1 MIVCLA
7 RDNDVLSSAD
17 IFFPFSVVF
26 SSSCAFLSPSW
37 YLAAAYFFFFFCHVC
52 MAIWKTSEQTKY
64 IVNIIFIFLFF
75 LFPLIYTWNKYLFL
89 FWCKEWEN
97 ENKSR
102 RGFSFLLITRGERA
116 SLQKKQN
123 ECEASRRKT
132 RKSGFQMQVYIIL
145 YKRSREEISETG
157 FRVAGPLSRV
167 DADLSPRYVDSRAM
181 ASCCPFCF
189 HCWFSADSSILRFFV
204 VSSSASCC

>member
-37 YLAAAYFFFFFCHVC
+37 YLAAAYF
-52 MAIWKTSEQTKY
+52 
-64 IVNIIFIFLFF
+64 LFF
-75 LFPLIYTWNKYLFL
+75 LSCMHGDMKNKRTNEIYRKYNFYFFVFPLSTYTRNKYIISFFGAKSERTKTNLDEVFL
-89 FWCKEWEN
+89 
-97 ENKSR
+97 
-102 RGFSFLLITRGERA
+102 SFITRGERA
-116 SLQKKQN
+116 SLQKQK

>member
-1 MIVCLA
+1 
-7 RDNDVLSSAD
+7 
-17 IFFPFSVVF
+17 
-26 SSSCAFLSPSW
+26 
-37 YLAAAYFFFFFCHVC
+37 
-52 MAIWKTSEQTKY
+52 MAIWKTNEQTKY

-75 LFPLIYTWNKYLFL
+75 LFPLTLGINILSLFL
-89 FWCKEWEN
+89 VQRVRKTKTNLDEVFL
-97 ENKSR
+97 
-102 RGFSFLLITRGERA
+102 SFITRGERA
-116 SLQKKQN
+116 SLQKQK

>member
-37 YLAAAYFFFFFCHVC
+37 YLAAAYFLFFFCHVC

-75 LFPLIYTWNKYLFL
+75 LFPLTLGINILSLFL
-89 FWCKEWEN
+89 VQRVRKTKTNLDEVFL
-97 ENKSR
+97 
-102 RGFSFLLITRGERA
+102 SFITRGERA
-116 SLQKKQN
+116 SLQKQK